1 MSHIVANRTRD
12 NHGKH
17 GEDEYYEN
25 TWEELGVEHK
35 WKNAHVRAHLM
46 TNRGTYVE
54 MVERPNWGTACYMD
68 NAIQSCE
75 VDEKFYHEA
84 LVHPVMQSV
93 QMKNKKVMIIGGG
106 EGATA
111 REVLKWPDVEQVD
124 MYEWDKDVVELFK
137 RFYPQWAKGAWNDKR
152 LTIYHDDIFEVIIKP
167 VKKYDIIIIDLFDP
181 SVETTVQW
189 YILLKSISNW
199 ITPEGSIVMYSGM
212 RNILV
217 KQQPYHILYDIIT
230 GHSEDING
238 SLVNTLLKDRELIPY
253 RVFIPSFSG
262 ESTFLLIK
270 NKVDLEWD
278 LKEKGIDSHIT
289 SRIWESYGTFNY

>member
-1 MSHIVANRTRD
+1 MSHIVANRTY
-12 NHGKH
+12 G
-17 GEDEYYEN
+17 GEEEYYEN

-35 WKNAHVRAHLM
+35 WKNAHIRVHLM

-137 RFYPQWAKGAWNDKR
+137 RFYPQWAKDAWNDKR
-152 LTIYHDDIFEVIIKP
+152 LTIYHDDIFEVIMKP

-230 GHSEDING
+230 GHREDING